1 MSIICA
7 KCGKTIEGEGM
18 LFCPYCGERL
28 AAREAAE
35 PESRSGE
42 AQQWIRKV
50 RAVSSYPER
59 KKILQKALE
68 ACPGDREIE
77 WEALFVGEPRQR
89 RRAMDFSIIKCWI
102 LEIYHKPK
110 DFTQEETDRMRSQ
123 LFDAP
128 ELIRQLERY
137 EDPEAQRQEYLSRL
151 CREYLDIFLEG
162 SSSVMGTFLGF
173 QIGSNRDKKL
183 ALPVAVMIGNIRA
196 DEKLSP
202 ERREQLWKT
211 LYQAYAA
218 KAEGKTEYLDQYL
231 HGT

>member
-1 MSIICA
+1 MICA
-7 KCGKTIEGEGM
+7 RCGKPLEGEGM
-18 LFCPYCGERL
+18 LFCPYCGEKL
-28 AAREAAE
+28 AAREAAS
-35 PESRSGE
+35 PEAPNAE
-42 AQQWIRKV
+42 AQQWIQKAL
-50 RAVSSYPER
+50 AVSSYPER
-59 KKILQKALE
+59 KKILQQGLA

-77 WEALFVGEPRQR
+77 WEMLFVGEPQKR

-102 LEIYHKPK
+102 LDIYHRPK
-110 DFTQEETDRMRSQ
+110 DFSEEETDRMRAQ

-128 ELIRQLERY
+128 ELARQLERY
-137 EDPEAQRQEYLSRL
+137 ADPESRLQEYLSRL

-162 SSSVMGTFLGF
+162 SNSVMGNWFGF

-183 ALPVAVMIGNIRA
+183 AAPVAQMIERIRT

-218 KAEGKTEYLDQYL
+218 KTDGKTGYLDQCL
-231 HGT
+231 TKDA

>member
-1 MSIICA
+1 MICA
-7 KCGKTIEGEGM
+7 RCGKPLEGEGM
-18 LFCPYCGERL
+18 LFCPYCGEKL
-28 AAREAAE
+28 AAREAAS
-35 PESRSGE
+35 PEAPNAE
-42 AQQWIRKV
+42 AQQWIQKAL
-50 RAVSSYPER
+50 AVSSYPER
-59 KKILQKALE
+59 KKILQQGLA

-77 WEALFVGEPRQR
+77 WEMLFVGEPQKR

-102 LEIYHKPK
+102 LDIYHRPK
-110 DFTQEETDRMRSQ
+110 DFSEEEADRMRAQ

-128 ELIRQLERY
+128 ELARQLERY
-137 EDPEAQRQEYLSRL
+137 ADPGSRLQEYLSRL

-162 SSSVMGTFLGF
+162 SNSVMGNWFGF

-183 ALPVAVMIGNIRA
+183 AAPVAQMIERIRT

-218 KAEGKTEYLDQYL
+218 KADGKTGYLDQCL
-231 HGT
+231 TKDA